1 MTLNF
6 RSRTLT
12 SLAKVFPDEYPPYM
26 ECNSLTALKNEECA
40 FQVAFSAEYHD
51 IRIHHF
57 LVSVESD
64 LDCVP
69 YIVECT
75 PSDLP
80 IYSDHDPYILRNGE
94 PGLYPDLLRPITPET
109 RIFVP
114 TGQWRSVWIAMPGM
128 KAAGKHTVTV
138 KFHYGNGTVFAST
151 KVTVDIIDAELPK
164 QELLHTSWFHTDCLS
179 TWYNVEPMSE
189 EYWRI
194 TENFA
199 RAARDHGVTLLLTPL
214 FTPPLDTRE
223 GHERPTVQLVDVT
236 VTKGEYSFG
245 FEKLTRWIE
254 MCHRV
259 GIEYFE
265 MSHLFTQWGAWH
277 APKIMANVDG
287 EYKRIFGWETVST
300 GPEYYEFLKA
310 FAAALIPYLEKMG
323 ISDHCIFHVS
333 DEPNINIYE
342 QYSRCAAIIEE
353 LFPGFKVID
362 ALSHIDYY
370 EKGVVKCPVPH
381 IPTVEDFIA
390 AGVPNP
396 WGYYCCG
403 QYKLVSNRF
412 FCMPQARTRVL
423 GLQMYK
429 FDLEGFL
436 QWGFNFW
443 YSQLSVHPIDPF
455 RVSDSGYAFPSGDGY
470 VVYPGEGGE
479 PLPSLRLK
487 AFNEA
492 ITDLR
497 ALRLLE
503 SLIGREKTLRLLEK
517 GLDQP
522 LTFTEY
528 PRTEEWLL
536 AKREEINRAIRRA
549 LKNN

>member
-1 MTLNF
+1 MLNF
-6 RSRTLT
+6 RLRPLT

-26 ECNSLTALKNEECA
+26 ERDSLTALKNEDCA
-40 FQVAFSAEYHD
+40 FQVAFSAEYD
-51 IRIHHF
+51 DARILPVF
-57 LVSVESD
+57 VKVESD
-64 LDCVP
+64 LACTP
-69 YIVECT
+69 HIVECI
-75 PSDLP
+75 PSDMP
-80 IYSDHDPYILRNGE
+80 VYADHDPYILRNGQ
-94 PGLYPDLLRPITPET
+94 PGLYPDLLRPIDAET
-109 RIFVP
+109 RVFAP

-128 KAAGKHTVTV
+128 KAPGKHTVTV
-138 KFHYGNGTVFAST
+138 SFFLHSGEQVGSTTVR
-151 KVTVDIIDAELPK
+151 VDILDAELPE
-164 QELLHTSWFHTDCLS
+164 QTLLHTSWFHTDCLS

-259 GIEYFE
+259 GIEHFE

-277 APKIMANVDG
+277 APKIMATVDG
-287 EYKRIFGWETVST
+287 EYKRIFGWETDSL
-300 GPEYYEFLKA
+300 GEEYYAFLKA
-310 FAAALIPYLEKMG
+310 FAAALIPYLKEMG
-323 ISDHCIFHVS
+323 VADRCIFHVS
-333 DEPNINIYE
+333 DEPSIDIYE
-342 QYSRCAAIIEE
+342 QYSRCAAIVDE

-362 ALSHIDYY
+362 ALSHLDYY
-370 EKGVVKCPVPH
+370 EKGVIKCPVPKT
-381 IPTVEDFIA
+381 PVVEEFIA
-390 AGVPNP
+390 AGVPNV

-412 FCMPQARTRVL
+412 FCMSQARTRVL

-455 RVSDSGYAFPSGDGY
+455 RVSDSGYAFPSGDGF
-470 VVYPGEGGE
+470 VVYPGDNGE
-479 PLPSLRLK
+479 PLISLRLK
-487 AFNEA
+487 AFNEG
-492 ITDLR
+492 ISDLR
-497 ALRLLE
+497 TLRLLE
-503 SLIGREKTLRLLEK
+503 SLIGREKTLKLLEK
-517 GLDQP
+517 GLDKP
-522 LTFTEY
+522 LTFAEY
-528 PRTEEWLL
+528 PRSEEWLL
-536 AKREEINRAIRRA
+536 GKREEINRAIRRA

>member
-1 MTLNF
+1 MMTF
-6 RSRTLT
+6 RTRNLT

-26 ECNSLTALKNEECA
+26 ECDNLTALKNEDCA
-40 FQVAFSAEYHD
+40 FQVAFCADYSD
-51 IRIHHF
+51 VRIRHF
-57 LVSVESD
+57 FVKVESD
-64 LDCVP
+64 LECAP
-69 YIVECT
+69 HIIECT

-80 IYSDHDPYILRNGE
+80 VYSDHDPYVLRNGE
-94 PGLYPDLLRPITPET
+94 PGLYPDILRPIDEET
-109 RIFVP
+109 RVFGP
-114 TGQWRSVWIAMPGM
+114 AGQWRSLWISLPGI
-128 KAAGKHTVTV
+128 KTPGKHTVTV
-138 KFHYGNGTVFAST
+138 KFFHTNGSLVGSA
-151 KVTVDIIDAELPK
+151 KVNVDILDAELPN

-179 TWYNVEPMSE
+179 TWYKVEPMSE

-236 VTKGEYSFG
+236 VTKGEYTFG

-277 APKIMANVDG
+277 APKIMATVDG
-287 EYKRIFGWETVST
+287 EYKRIFGWETDSLSA
-300 GPEYYEFLKA
+300 EYYAFLKA
-310 FAAALIPYLEKMG
+310 LAAALIPYLKEMG
-323 ISDHCIFHVS
+323 IAENCIFHVS
-333 DEPNINIYE
+333 DEPNIDIYE
-342 QYSRCAAIIEE
+342 QYSRCAAIIDE

-362 ALSHIDYY
+362 ALSHLDYY
-370 EKGVVKCPVPH
+370 EKGVIKCPVPKT
-381 IPTVEDFIA
+381 PVVEEFIA
-390 AGVPNP
+390 AGVPKI

-412 FCMPQARTRVL
+412 FCMPQARTRIL

-443 YSQLSVHPIDPF
+443 YSQLSVYPIDPF

-470 VVYPGEGGE
+470 VVYPGDNGE
-479 PLPSLRLK
+479 PLISLRLK

-492 ITDLR
+492 ISDLR

-503 SLIGREKTLRLLEK
+503 SLIGREKVLKMLEK
-517 GLDQP
+517 GLDKP
-522 LTFTEY
+522 LTFSEY
-528 PRTEEWLL
+528 PRSEEWLYH
-536 AKREEINRAIRRA
+536 KREEINRAIRRA
-549 LKNN
+549 LKANA